1 MSRLNIKL
9 TELNNQIA
17 KATEKGKYKKVAK
30 LKLKKEAL
38 LKDLRDNGLSIYDNG
53 TYLDLPNPTL

>member
-9 TELNNQIA
+9 TILNNRIA
-17 KATEKGKYKKVAK
+17 KASMKGKSKKVAK

-38 LKDLRDNGLSIYDNG
+38 LNDLHNLGLSIYDNG
-53 TYLDLPNPTL
+53 VYSGLPNPLL